1 MENIIKVN
9 AKCSSNNTILQTVL
23 PNKKDI
29 ILTTG
34 ALGFKGA
41 KRSTPHAAQQ
51 MTEYFSE
58 KLIEN
63 KTINIILIFKGFG
76 KGRKSIIKGF
86 NKKRIKI
93 FKIIDKTPEPHNGCR
108 APKKKTFI
116 KY

>member
-1 MENIIKVN
+1 MENIIAVN

-34 ALGFKGA
+34 VLGFKGA

-51 MTEYFSE
+51 LTEFFSE
-58 KLIEN
+58 RLIEN
-63 KTINIILIFKGFG
+63 KIIKIILILKGFG

-86 NKKRIKI
+86 NKKKIKI
-93 FKIIDKTPEPHNGCR
+93 LKIIDKTPEPHNGCR
-108 APKKKTFI
+108 ASKKRRL
-116 KY
+116 

>member
-93 FKIIDKTPEPHNGCR
+93 FKIIDKTPEPHTGCR
-108 APKKKTFI
+108 APKKRRL
-116 KY
+116 